1 AGHQQSGGADRRTQA
16 GALRLPLLMTLRR
29 LRHLSLVLLV
39 FLVLGAC
46 GGGDDEAEPTAAP
59 TTTPT
64 VEAAPEGEAF
74 TGGSIAT
81 DGICQ
86 INIPDDWV
94 DDGTGRGET
103 ATGDRWTLFGG
114 TAATDAAWTSAR
126 DLLKGQFA
134 SREGATVEETDSS
147 VTITLPN
154 GRGLYVRE
162 RFENRYC
169 EFGVTSSG
177 EESGEVVMLW
187 RSVANS
193 LQLLQPE
200 E

>member
-1 AGHQQSGGADRRTQA
+1 MSPVTVGRWSI
-16 GALRLPLLMTLRR
+16 LLV
-29 LRHLSLVLLV
+29 LVLLV
-39 FLVLGAC
+39 AAC
-46 GGGDDEAEPTAAP
+46 GGGDDDPDPTAMPTGTAMVDAP
-59 TTTPT
+59 
-64 VEAAPEGEAF
+64 ADGAAF
-74 TGGSIAT
+74 TGGSIVT

-114 TAATDAAWTSAR
+114 TAATDIAWTSAK

-134 SREGATVEETDSS
+134 SREGATVEETDTN
-147 VTITLPN
+147 VTITLAD

-162 RFENRYC
+162 RFESRYC
-169 EFGVTSSG
+169 EFGITSSG
-177 EESGEVVMLW
+177 DESEEIIALW

-193 LQLLQPE
+193 LQVLQPQE
-200 E
+200 